1 MCKFHKFRVTF
12 SVFVWESHKMR
23 VWYLL
28 WYTLIIIFVYIIT
41 INTTKRCCY
50 VLLAESCVWF
60 EIEIV
65 LIRYN
70 LFMWYPRNST
80 FPHMLARGNQM
91 YHARAVDNSS
101 MCRASVYG
109 SYSIIYYEET
119 IPGIWGNRVSTREFR
134 ETPRESDFETMRGD
148 ARRPPM
154 FICWDCFALLTEP
167 LCSGCRLWYDHLA

>member
-1 MCKFHKFRVTF
+1 MCKFHKFWVIF
-12 SVFVWESHKMR
+12 SMFVWESHKMHVR
-23 VWYLL
+23 YLL

-41 INTTKRCCY
+41 INTTTRCCY

-60 EIEIV
+60 EIV

-91 YHARAVDNSS
+91 YHARAVDHSS
-101 MCRASVYG
+101 MCRAFVYG
-109 SYSIIYYEET
+109 SYSIMYYEVT
-119 IPGIWGNRVSTREFR
+119 IPGIWGNQASTREIR
-134 ETPRESDFETMRGD
+134 ETPRESVFETMRGD

-154 FICWDCFALLTEP
+154 FNCWDCFALFTEP